1 LRPGCQE
8 PCLSAGRLRSATA
21 QSPIRY
27 MQPMTNFKLSL
38 LFLFLPYFLFCQS
51 KDFEISGTIT
61 GEHNSKMYLF
71 FEGNYKQRDS
81 ISSIIKD
88 GKFYFKGKA
97 PMPIQARLHL
107 DQQSFICDIYI
118 DNSQTFIQCT
128 TKMEITNNGLDTLNM
143 LSIVGV
149 KGSATNKLKN
159 DFETW
164 LGNLKKSKAS
174 DGEKNEAYYQKLSSF
189 IRKYPKNKVSSYLLG
204 KASTLSYL
212 QVKELYTFIDT
223 SLNKTFEAK
232 SVKSL
237 LNQLEKSKN
246 SAFGVAFQNFI
257 LRDSS
262 GNEVDT
268 KQFKGKYTLII
279 CWASW
284 CKSCRTEHPDL
295 NVLYSKY
302 KEKGFEMVGVSFDED
317 KQKWK
322 QAIAK
327 DLLQWKQ
334 TIDPKAFEGEIARY
348 YDIEAIP
355 ANFLL
360 DKEGKIIGGGLTPPE
375 IEAMIVKFL

>member
-1 LRPGCQE
+1 MRPGCQDH
-8 PCLSAGRLRSATA
+8 GSATA
-21 QSPIRY
+21 QSSARFI
-27 MQPMTNFKLSL
+27 QAMTNLKLNL
-38 LFLFLPYFLFCQS
+38 LFLFLPHFLFCQS
-51 KDFEISGTIT
+51 TDFEIAGTIT

-81 ISSIIKD
+81 ISSTIKD
-88 GKFYFKGKA
+88 GKFYFKGKV

-118 DNSQTFIQCT
+118 DNRQTFVKCKT
-128 TKMEITNNGLDTLNM
+128 RMEITDNGRDTLNM
-143 LSIVGV
+143 LSIVDV
-149 KGSATNKLKN
+149 VGSVTNKLKT

-164 LGNLKKSKAS
+164 TGNLKKSKAS
-174 DGEKNEAYYQKLSSF
+174 DGEKREAYYQKLSDF

-212 QVKELYTFIDT
+212 QVKELNYLIDSSLKT
-223 SLNKTFEAK
+223 SFEAK
-232 SVKSL
+232 SVKNL

-246 SAFGVAFQNFI
+246 SAIGVAFQNFI

-268 KQFKGKYTLII
+268 KQFKGKYTLIV

-295 NVLYSKY
+295 NVLYRKY
-302 KEKGFEMVGVSFDED
+302 KDKGFEMIGVSFDKD

-327 DLLQWKQ
+327 DLLQWTQ
-334 TIDPKAFEGEIARY
+334 TIDPKAFEGEMAKY

-360 DKEGKIIGGGLTPPE
+360 DKEGKIIGGGLTPAE

>member
-1 LRPGCQE
+1 
-8 PCLSAGRLRSATA
+8 
-21 QSPIRY
+21 
-27 MQPMTNFKLSL
+27 MTNLKLSL
-38 LFLFLPYFLFCQS
+38 LFLFLPHFLFCQNT
-51 KDFEISGTIT
+51 DFEISGTIT
-61 GEHNSKMYLF
+61 GEYNSKMYLF

-81 ISSIIKD
+81 ISSVIKD

-97 PMPIQARLHL
+97 TMPILAKLHL
-107 DQQSFICDIYI
+107 DQQSFISDIYI
-118 DNSQTFIQCT
+118 DNSQTFVKCT
-128 TKMEITNNGLDTLNM
+128 TKMEISKNGQDTLNM
-143 LSIVGV
+143 LTIVDV
-149 KGSATNKLKN
+149 KGSATDKLKDN
-159 DFETW
+159 FETW
-164 LGNLKKSKAS
+164 LRNMKKSKAS
-174 DGEKNEAYYQKLSSF
+174 DGEKNETYYQQLSSF
-189 IRKYPKNKVSSYLLG
+189 IRKYPKNKVSSYLLS

-212 QVKELYTFIDT
+212 QVKELNTLIDT
-223 SLNKTFEAK
+223 SLYKTFEAK
-232 SVKSL
+232 SVKNL

-246 SAFGVAFQNFI
+246 GAIGSAFKHFI

-268 KQFKGKYTLII
+268 KQFKGKYTLIV

-295 NVLYSKY
+295 NVLYRKY
-302 KEKGFEMVGVSFDED
+302 KDKGFEMIGVSFDED

-334 TIDPKAFEGEIARY
+334 AIDPEAFKGEMARY

-360 DKEGKIIGGGLTPPE
+360 DKEGKIIGGGLTSAE